1 MLLCVCSGIDHRWRQ
16 NVVKT
21 MKWHTSRRRVR
32 HWCFYHILTS
42 SVIYYWTDPWQRGIY
57 LFYTMIEKKRADTHT
72 YIVPLHCWRTCASLG
87 IFLSLNRYF
96 SLCFSFF
103 SFILIVYSFFE
114 KFFNVI
120 FCSKQNN
127 GENILQKGESL
138 IAMKHDGSCCE
149 DFL

>member
-1 MLLCVCSGIDHRWRQ
+1 MLPCVSSVIDHRWRQ

-21 MKWHTSRRRVR
+21 MKWHTSCRQVC

-42 SVIYYWTDPWQRGIY
+42 SVIYYWTDPRQHGIY
-57 LFYTMIEKKRADTHT
+57 LFYTMIRKEKDRYT
-72 YIVPLHCWRTCASLG
+72 YLPRTAWLLEDLCYLG
-87 IFLSLNRYF
+87 IFLSPKRYF

-103 SFILIVYSFFE
+103 SFVLIVYSFFE
-114 KFFNVI
+114 KFFNVF

-127 GENILQKGESL
+127 GENILQNGESL